1 MVQTLPDTPKNAEF
15 IALYQAIIEGGL
27 EGIEPPAGSGKTMS
41 IQEQLIRTTATN
53 ANKAVAVQAEVLM
66 NSYYNYLFNKNI
78 NSTLL
83 KGTLA
88 KQPIATWSLLPNP
101 VENKQVVF
109 SSKPGALLG
118 HSSAV
123 LKIYSFNGTLIRQI
137 SDLKNNDTILLTD
150 IPAGIYSCVLYAD
163 RHYLGIQKLVVVQ

>member
-1 MVQTLPDTPKNAEF
+1 MVQTLPNTPKNAEF

-41 IQEQLIRTTATN
+41 LQEQLIRTTATSN
-53 ANKAVAVQAEVLM
+53 NKAIAVQAEVVM

-88 KQPIATWSLLPNP
+88 KQPVATWSLLPNP
-101 VENKQVVF
+101 AKNKQVIF
-109 SSKPGALLG
+109 SIKSGNLSEYNTVELR
-118 HSSAV
+118 
-123 LKIYSFNGTLIRQI
+123 IYSFNGIFIQQFSGI
-137 SDLKNNDTILLTD
+137 KNNQTLSLADMST
-150 IPAGIYSCVLYAD
+150 GIYLCVLY
-163 RHYLGIQKLVVVQ
+163 